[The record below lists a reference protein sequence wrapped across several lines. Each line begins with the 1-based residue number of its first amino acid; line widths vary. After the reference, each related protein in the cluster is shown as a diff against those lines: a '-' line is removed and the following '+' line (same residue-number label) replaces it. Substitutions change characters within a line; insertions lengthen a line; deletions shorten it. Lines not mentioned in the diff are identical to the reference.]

1 MFENIFEDKM
11 YILYYSIYLIN
22 SFFYNIINYIL
33 IDKFSAN
40 HSAISRIFENL
51 GIFIINS
58 IQKEILINY
67 NFGIRFVMYILLIFA
82 SFIFNEFFVINKC
95 GLANNTKLFLEYKE
109 KKDLSLIEE
118 NDEKLQPGIVV
129 DGYDIYSVELD
140 DNNNDEERRTE
151 MSNYSM
157 K

>member
-1 MFENIFEDKM
+1 
-11 YILYYSIYLIN
+11 
-22 SFFYNIINYIL
+22 
-33 IDKFSAN
+33 
-40 HSAISRIFENL
+40 
-51 GIFIINS
+51 
-58 IQKEILINY
+58 
-67 NFGIRFVMYILLIFA
+67 MYILLIFA

>member
-1 MFENIFEDKM
+1 
-11 YILYYSIYLIN
+11 
-22 SFFYNIINYIL
+22 
-33 IDKFSAN
+33 
-40 HSAISRIFENL
+40 
-51 GIFIINS
+51 
-58 IQKEILINY
+58 
-67 NFGIRFVMYILLIFA
+67 MYILLIFA
-82 SFIFNEFFVINKC
+82 SFTFNEFFVINKC